1 MDDADMTPLKR
12 ARLAAGMSQGQV
24 CAQLRK
30 LRQKRDA
37 LPPKE
42 SSMKRMYIEW
52 EHGRVDP
59 TDWREELCEVFQL
72 PPAALGFVEV
82 SPPPAIE
89 LPTALD
95 VFRIDPELVEMLEEQ
110 TNHYRLMDRK
120 VGAAIIPQTVAH
132 VEHMQQLLRNAL
144 PGKHFSSAAVA
155 LAEGAALAGW
165 QALDAG
171 DIKKAWDLHD
181 IAKTAARQGDDAA
194 SLAHVTAQQAY
205 ALLDAGRAADAVEL
219 IQYAHTPETA
229 KRVPPRLRAW
239 LAAAE
244 AEFLAAAGQGDQ
256 ARRLLDVAVE
266 VLPSGD
272 TDPELPYLMLNQTHL
287 ARWRGHCLA
296 RLGASEAVD
305 ELTSA
310 LDGDQAL
317 SSKRAESSLRV
328 DLALALRSRGDI
340 AGSKEHARRA
350 AELAG
355 RTGSARQRAR
365 IADLL
370 AD

>member
-1 MDDADMTPLKR
+1 MTPLKR
-12 ARLAAGMSQGQV
+12 ARLASKMSQGDV
-24 CAQLRK
+24 CARLRE
-30 LRQKRDA
+30 LRRKRGA
-37 LPPKE
+37 MPPKD
-42 SSMKRMYIEW
+42 SSLKRMYIEW
-52 EHGRVDP
+52 EQGRVSP
-59 TDWREELCEVFQL
+59 SEWRDELCELFQL

-82 SPPPAIE
+82 APPPSIE
-89 LPTALD
+89 LPSVLD
-95 VFRIDPELVEMLEEQ
+95 VLRLDAELVEMLESQ
-110 TNHYRLMDRK
+110 TDHYRLMDRR

-144 PGKHFSSAAVA
+144 PGKHFSAAAVA

-171 DIKKAWDLHD
+171 DITKAWNLHD
-181 IAKTAARQGDDAA
+181 IAKSAARQSDDPAA
-194 SLAHVTAQQAY
+194 LAHVTAQQAY

-219 IQYAHTPETA
+219 IQYAHTPQTA

-244 AEFLAAAGQGDQ
+244 AEFLAAAGQGEQ
-256 ARRLLDVAVE
+256 ARRMLDQAAE
-266 VLPSGD
+266 VLPAGD
-272 TDPELPYLMLNQTHL
+272 SDPDLPYLMLNETHL
-287 ARWRGHCLA
+287 SRWRGHCLA

-305 ELTSA
+305 ALTTA

-328 DLALALRSRGDI
+328 DLALALRSRGDMV
-340 AGSKEHARRA
+340 GSKEHARRA
-350 AELAG
+350 GELAG

-370 AD
+370 AS

>member
-1 MDDADMTPLKR
+1 MDDSEATPLKR
-12 ARLAAGMSQGQV
+12 ARLAAGMSQGEV
-24 CAQLRK
+24 RARLRE
-30 LRQKRDA
+30 LRRKRGA
-37 LPPKE
+37 MPPKD
-42 SSMKRMYIEW
+42 SSLKRMYTEW
-52 EHGRVDP
+52 EQGRVDP
-59 TDWREELCEVFQL
+59 TEWRGELCEVFQL

-82 SPPPAIE
+82 VLPPPIE
-89 LPTALD
+89 LPATLD
-95 VFRIDPELVEMLEEQ
+95 VLRLDPTLVAMLDEQ
-110 TNHYRLMDRK
+110 TDHYRLMDRR

-132 VEHMQQLLRNAL
+132 VDHMQQVLRNAL
-144 PGKHFSSAAVA
+144 PGKHFAAAAVA

-171 DIKKAWDLHD
+171 DITKAWNLHD
-181 IAKTAARQGDDAA
+181 IAKSAARQGEDPAA
-194 SLAHVTAQQAY
+194 LAHVTAQQAY
-205 ALLDAGRAADAVEL
+205 ALLDAGRASDAVEL
-219 IQYAHTPETA
+219 IQYAHTPQTA

-244 AEFLAAAGQGDQ
+244 AEFLAAAGQADQ
-256 ARRLLDVAVE
+256 ARRMLDQAAL
-266 VLPSGD
+266 VLPAGD
-272 TDPELPYLMLNQTHL
+272 TDPDLPYLMLNQTHL

-310 LDGDQAL
+310 LEGDQAL
-317 SSKRAESSLRV
+317 SSTRAESSLRV

-340 AGSKEHARRA
+340 ADSKEHARRA
-350 AELAG
+350 AEIAG

-370 AD
+370 AN